1 MFLFFLLYNSIIYL
15 EGESM
20 IDKLKKIEKSMIFGT
35 IVTLVLGLLLTIFPE
50 ESLKILA
57 YVIGIAMIVM
67 GMAFIID
74 YVKGSRL
81 DKITS
86 ISFVLGSIFIGTG
99 IFFIIAHLKLA
110 SFIMVI
116 IGIIFLIKGLCKVQ
130 LAFNVRGVLDAWK
143 YNLIVGALTLTIGLI
158 LILNPSKSVDTF
170 LRIIGIFIIIG
181 SFADLAESIW
191 ILKDLDR
198 VKDADF
204 VDKKQIPIID
214 TDEEEEVADDTPAVD
229 AEVKAAEVVEKKSK
243 KKKDK

>member
-1 MFLFFLLYNSIIYL
+1 
-15 EGESM
+15 M
-20 IDKLKKIEKSMIFGT
+20 IDKLKKIEKSMIFST

-57 YVIGIAMIVM
+57 YIIGIALIVM
-67 GMAFIID
+67 GGAFIID

-86 ISFVLGSIFIGTG
+86 ISFVLGTIFVAMG

-116 IGIIFLIKGLCKVQ
+116 VGIIFLIKGLCKIQ
-130 LAFNVRGVLDAWK
+130 LAFNVRGVLDSWK
-143 YNLIVGALTLTIGLI
+143 YNLIVGLLTLTIGLV
-158 LILNPSKSVDTF
+158 LIINPTESVDTF
-170 LRIIGIFIIIG
+170 LRIVGIFIIVG

-191 ILKDLDR
+191 ILRDLDK

-204 VDKKQIPIID
+204 IDKKQITIID
-214 TDEEEEVADDTPAVD
+214 TDDVEEVPEEAPAVD
-229 AEVKAAEVVEKKSK
+229 AEVEEKKSK

>member
-1 MFLFFLLYNSIIYL
+1 
-15 EGESM
+15 M
-20 IDKLKKIEKSMIFGT
+20 IDKLKKIEKSMIFST

-57 YVIGIAMIVM
+57 YIIGIAMIVM

-74 YVKGSRL
+74 YVRGSRT
-81 DKITS
+81 DKVTS
-86 ISFVLGSIFIGTG
+86 ISFVLGSIFVGTG

-158 LILNPSKSVDTF
+158 LILNPTKSVDTF

-191 ILKDLDR
+191 ILRDLDK
-198 VKDADF
+198 VTDADF
-204 VDKKQIPIID
+204 VDKKQITIID
-214 TDEEEEVADDTPAVD
+214 TDDVEEIPETTPAEDVN
-229 AEVKAAEVVEKKSK
+229 EGVIIEKKSK
-243 KKKDK
+243 KKKGK

>member
-1 MFLFFLLYNSIIYL
+1 
-15 EGESM
+15 M
-20 IDKLKKIEKSMIFGT
+20 IDRLKKIEKSMIFST

-57 YVIGIAMIVM
+57 YVIGISMIVM

-116 IGIIFLIKGLCKVQ
+116 IGVIFLIKGLCKIQ

-158 LILNPSKSVDTF
+158 LILNPTKSVDTF
-170 LRIIGIFIIIG
+170 LRIVGIFIIIG

-191 ILKDLDR
+191 ILRDLDK

-204 VDKKQIPIID
+204 VDKKQITIID
-214 TDEEEEVADDTPAVD
+214 TSDEEEIPEETPAEDVN
-229 AEVKAAEVVEKKSK
+229 EGVIIEKKSK

>member
-1 MFLFFLLYNSIIYL
+1 
-15 EGESM
+15 M
-20 IDKLKKIEKSMIFGT
+20 IDKLKKIEKSMIFST

-57 YVIGIAMIVM
+57 YVIGISMIAM
-67 GMAFIID
+67 GLAFIID

-86 ISFVLGSIFIGTG
+86 ISFVLGSIFVGMG

-116 IGIIFLIKGLCKVQ
+116 IGIIFLIKGLCKIQ

-158 LILNPSKSVDTF
+158 LILNPTKSVDTF

-191 ILKDLDR
+191 ILRDLDK

-204 VDKKQIPIID
+204 VDKKQITIID
-214 TDEEEEVADDTPAVD
+214 TDDVEEVPEATPAEDVN
-229 AEVKAAEVVEKKSK
+229 EGVIIEEKKSK